1 MSSSGAAFFDLDNTL
16 IRGSSLYF
24 LGRGMYHRGYF
35 TKADISKFVVANVR
49 FRLTG
54 TEKPEVIDRFK
65 KAAQD
70 FIGGHKVSDIHQ
82 LGSEIYDE
90 YISPAL
96 VQKTIDIAKSH
107 LATGREVWLVSAA
120 PEDLAKIIASKLG
133 FTGAIGSKAEIKN
146 EIYTGNL
153 DGPVL
158 HGAAKA
164 AAVCDLAKNRN
175 LNIKECYAYS
185 DSANDL
191 PLLESVGYPN
201 AINPDAKLRI
211 RALVEEWPIHDFRK
225 FRFIN
230 RLLGPT
236 VSRIVALAAYL
247 APRGGRKPE

>member
-1 MSSSGAAFFDLDNTL
+1 M

-35 TKADISKFVVANVR
+35 SKADISKFVVANVR

-54 TEKPEVIDRFK
+54 TEKPEVIERFK
-65 KAAQD
+65 RAAQD
-70 FIGGHKVSDIHQ
+70 FIGGHAVTDIHK
-82 LGSEIYDE
+82 LGEEIYEE

-107 LATGREVWLVSAA
+107 LNQGREVWLVSAA
-120 PEDLAKIIASKLG
+120 PEDLGKIIARKLG
-133 FTGAIGSKAEIKN
+133 FTGAIGSKAEIVN
-146 EIYTGNL
+146 ETYTGNL
-153 DGPVL
+153 DGPIL
-158 HGAAKA
+158 HGQAKA
-164 AAVCDLAKNRN
+164 NAVFELVKERNIDIKN
-175 LNIKECYAYS
+175 CYAYT

-211 RALVEEWPIHDFRK
+211 RALVEEWPIHDFRR

-230 RLLGPT
+230 RMLGPI
-236 VSRIVALAAYL
+236 VSRVVAVGAYL
-247 APRGGRKPE
+247 APRGRKKPE